1 MPKTPIFAQ
10 AEVSVPDHSNF
21 DLGYTNYLTAKF
33 GELIP
38 FYKQHTLPKSKY
50 KINTQLNIQ
59 TEPFNSDIVGKIG
72 VYSAFFAVP
81 YRLLYDEWEDFYTG
95 GRQNSLNPVA
105 PYIDLV
111 SATLSS
117 NYSLFTK
124 GTLYDY
130 LGFPTFD
137 SKPTWKDQILSG
149 HQLHISP
156 FAFKAYQEIY
166 ATYYAD
172 QQQLTNSYYN
182 SLMLP
187 LKSDKVSTNS
197 LFDLM
202 TLRKR
207 CWTKDYFTSA
217 LPYPQ
222 NSPNAVTIPFTGKG
236 TQLVTIDHSSIPN
249 VQLHV
254 QNVYPTS
261 NGLVNYE
268 GGSINMTP
276 EQPVNYETDTGNG
289 TYFTNPNEIAN
300 TASMQ
305 ELRKASALD
314 RFLRK
319 ANLGF
324 RYIEQL
330 FTFFGQK
337 PSDARLQRPQYIGGS
352 VQYIDL
358 SPITSTVAP
367 TDTNT
372 SSFEPLGTRKS
383 VGFSLN
389 NNTVSTEFES
399 EEHCVILGIMS
410 IQPEAFYFQGIDR
423 MEQKFDRY
431 DYFQPDF
438 EHVGDQ
444 PIYSRELYCP
454 NTYTAVKDTADNEL
468 NKIFGYTTRYAEYKF
483 HNPQEL
489 HGEFRGDLADTICT
503 RTFKTQPSLNNN
515 FLEVEG
521 HDSSDSST
529 IAASLDRVFALS
541 EDIENPFK
549 CIIRNNVEAWLPMS
563 LYDQI

>member
-1 MPKTPIFAQ
+1 MSKKPIFNTV
-10 AEVSVPDHSNF
+10 EVNTPDHSNF
-21 DLGYTNYLTAKF
+21 DLGYTNYLTCKF

-81 YRLLYDEWEDFYTG
+81 YRLLYQDWEDFYTG
-95 GRQNSLNPVA
+95 GRQNSLNPVF
-105 PYIDLV
+105 PKFDLRNIT
-111 SATLSS
+111 ADNLS
-117 NYSLFTK
+117 YFQK
-124 GTLYDY
+124 GSLYDY

-137 SKPTWKDQILSG
+137 KVPEYNGTAYSTS
-149 HQLHISP
+149 ISLLP
-156 FAFKAYQEIY
+156 FKAYQEIY

-172 QQQLTNSYYN
+172 QQQLENSMYN
-182 SLMLP
+182 AFMKP
-187 LKSDKVSTNS
+187 LASGNYTPSTIDVSN
-197 LFDLM
+197 LFK
-202 TLRKR
+202 LRKR
-207 CWTKDYFTSA
+207 CWTRDYFTSA

-222 NSPNAVTIPFTGKG
+222 NSPNAVTIPYRNPLSV
-236 TQLVTIDHSSIPN
+236 QSASVVWNSPVYESPTISGPAAVGDRVIVNSDKPSGDLASSAM
-249 VQLHV
+249 
-254 QNVYPTS
+254 
-261 NGLVNYE
+261 LVN
-268 GGSINMTP
+268 I
-276 EQPVNYETDTGNG
+276 PVNSENVST
-289 TYFTNPNEIAN
+289 
-300 TASMQ
+300 MQ
-305 ELRKASALD
+305 DLRKASALD

-330 FTFFGQK
+330 FSFFGQK
-337 PSDARLQRPQYIGGS
+337 SSDARLQRPQYIGGS

-358 SPITSTVAP
+358 SPVTSQTAP
-367 TDTNT
+367 TESGMSDL
-372 SSFEPLGTRKS
+372 EPLGTRKS

-389 NNTVSTEFES
+389 NNTVSTTFES

-410 IQPEAFYFQGIDR
+410 IQPEAFYFQGLDR

-444 PIYSRELYCP
+444 PIYSRELYLP
-454 NTYTAVKDTADNEL
+454 QTYSEDPATDTDR

-489 HGEFRGDLADTICT
+489 HGEFRGELADTICT
-503 RTFKTQPSLNNN
+503 RTFKTQPSLNNS

-521 HDSSDSST
+521 HDASDST
-529 IAASLDRVFALS
+529 TVAASLDRVFALS
-541 EDIENPFK
+541 EDIQNPFK
-549 CIIRNNVEAWLPMS
+549 CIIRNNVDAWLPMS